1 MRLIKPA
8 LVYAL
13 GALKSLWED
22 AWGSWLKAFYYT
34 NFRQNANNVT
44 GLYWAQMHPHT
55 PDLPLHVHHE
65 QGISTVWVRC
75 IPKKIHGDTSRYCPS
90 VTKRYRCCLEEDSG
104 VTWPK
109 KQSYCQSPANR
120 LAKTW
125 NHSEREIPRCLLT
138 SVPALLCP
146 TILFILPA
154 FQHLKSE
161 QNPWS
166 LRIAPCFTLYWGGF
180 EFTIFEV
187 ILL

>member
-22 AWGSWLKAFYYT
+22 GWGSWLKAFYYT

-75 IPKKIHGDTSRYCPS
+75 IPKKYMVALVDTA
-90 VTKRYRCCLEEDSG
+90 L
-104 VTWPK
+104 
-109 KQSYCQSPANR
+109 QSPKGTGVVWRKTLESPGPKSRATVNHQPIDLPR
-120 LAKTW
+120 L
-125 NHSEREIPRCLLT
+125 EIIQRGRSHDVSWRLFQHC
-138 SVPALLCP
+138 SALLY
-146 TILFILPA
+146 FSYFLP
-154 FQHLKSE
+154 S
-161 QNPWS
+161 S
-166 LRIAPCFTLYWGGF
+166 I
-180 EFTIFEV
+180 
-187 ILL
+187 